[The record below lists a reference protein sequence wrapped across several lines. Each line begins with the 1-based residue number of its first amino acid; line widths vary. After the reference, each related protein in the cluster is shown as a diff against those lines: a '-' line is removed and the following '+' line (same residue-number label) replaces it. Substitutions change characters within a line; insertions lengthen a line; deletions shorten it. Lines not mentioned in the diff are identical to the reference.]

1 MSAITITRENLYD
14 YFEFKDWEED
24 EKNDGTDG
32 FSLEQKYDKI
42 GGNDEDEGFEEL
54 HAKMFEEIRLN
65 YEDFNHE
72 RSCMWL
78 EEVKRRAKW
87 VRGETIY
94 GYSRE
99 KHYTYPIWWS
109 RDKTKIGYYTWVLEA
124 DGYVSFSFHNGYT
137 SDETESTKHHQY
149 IRPSCLY
156 NDKNCDELTELKK
169 NPKPV
174 PVVVE
179 PVKPVKKLLI
189 IESDSEEESDEEAED
204 KQDECCGCNEK
215 FYWRSLN
222 YSSDDKGTLYCDDC
236 MPESDS
242 EEESDEE

>member
-1 MSAITITRENLYD
+1 MIAKREMLD
-14 YFEFKDWEED
+14 R
-24 EKNDGTDG
+24 
-32 FSLEQKYDKI
+32 
-42 GGNDEDEGFEEL
+42 EEL
-54 HAKMFEEIRLN
+54 HEKMFNEIRLN
-65 YEDFNHE
+65 YEDFNAE
-72 RSCMWL
+72 RSCMWV

-109 RDKTKIGYYTWVLEA
+109 RDKTKIGHYTWVLEA

-137 SDETESTKHHQY
+137 RDETESTKTLNY

-169 NPKPV
+169 PK

-179 PVKPVKKLLI
+179 PVKPVVKKLLI

-215 FYWRSLN
+215 FYWRRLN

-236 MPESDS
+236 MPESD
-242 EEESDEE
+242 DEDDE